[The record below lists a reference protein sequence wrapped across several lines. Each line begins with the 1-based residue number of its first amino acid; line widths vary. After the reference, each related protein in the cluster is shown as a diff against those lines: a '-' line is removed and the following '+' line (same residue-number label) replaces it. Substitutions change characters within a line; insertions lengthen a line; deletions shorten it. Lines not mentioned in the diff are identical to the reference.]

1 MLAERKII
9 ESNECKKCSQEEPG
23 YSAYCL
29 DCCARLIMSAGR
41 KGADKALNQV
51 IVGQRNMLFSALEMF
66 ERAPKRK
73 QIEEH
78 ILKKYS

>member
-1 MLAERKII
+1 MFIERKII
-9 ESNECKKCSQEEPG
+9 DKSECNKCKGNEVG
-23 YSAYCL
+23 YSVYCL

-41 KGADKALNQV
+41 KGADKELNKV
-51 IVGQRNMLFSALEMF
+51 IVQQRNIHFAAIEAF

>member
-1 MLAERKII
+1 MITERKII
-9 ESNECKKCSQEEPG
+9 ESSECKKCSKDEPG
-23 YSAYCL
+23 YSVYCL

-41 KGADKALNQV
+41 KGADKELNSV
-51 IVGQRNMLFSALEMF
+51 IVQQRNIHFAAIEAF

>member
-1 MLAERKII
+1 MITERKII
-9 ESNECKKCSQEEPG
+9 ESSECKKCSKDEPG
-23 YSAYCL
+23 YSVYCL

-41 KGADKALNQV
+41 KGADKALNRV
-51 IVGQRNMLFSALEMF
+51 IVQQRNIHFAAIEAF

-78 ILKKYS
+78 ILKNYS

>member
-1 MLAERKII
+1 
-9 ESNECKKCSQEEPG
+9 
-23 YSAYCL
+23 
-29 DCCARLIMSAGR
+29 
-41 KGADKALNQV
+41 
-51 IVGQRNMLFSALEMF
+51 MLFAAIEAF

>member
-1 MLAERKII
+1 MITERKII
-9 ESNECKKCSQEEPG
+9 ESSECKKCSKEEPG
-23 YSAYCL
+23 YSVYCL
-29 DCCARLIMSAGR
+29 DCCARLIMSTGR
-41 KGADKALNQV
+41 KGADKQKNQV
-51 IVGQRNMLFSALEMF
+51 IAGQRNMLFAAIEAF

>member
-1 MLAERKII
+1 MLTERKII
-9 ESNECKKCSQEEPG
+9 DKSECNKCKGNEVG
-23 YSAYCL
+23 YSVYCL
-29 DCCARLIMSAGR
+29 DCCARLIMSTGR
-41 KGADKALNQV
+41 KGADKQKNQV
-51 IVGQRNMLFSALEMF
+51 IVGQRNMLFNAIEAF

>member
-1 MLAERKII
+1 MLTERKII
-9 ESNECKKCSQEEPG
+9 ESDECKKCSKEEPG
-23 YSAYCL
+23 YSVYCL

-41 KGADKALNQV
+41 KGADKELNKV
-51 IVGQRNMLFSALEMF
+51 IVQQRNIHFAAIEAF

>member
-1 MLAERKII
+1 MLTERKII
-9 ESNECKKCSQEEPG
+9 DKSECKKCSKDEPG
-23 YSAYCL
+23 YSVYCL

-41 KGADKALNQV
+41 KGADKELNKA
-51 IVGQRNMLFSALEMF
+51 IVRQRNMLFDAIEAF

-73 QIEEH
+73 EIEEH

>member
-1 MLAERKII
+1 MLNERKII
-9 ESNECKKCSQEEPG
+9 ESDECKKCSQEQPG
-23 YSAYCL
+23 YSVYCL
-29 DCCARLIMSAGR
+29 DCCARLIMSTGR
-41 KGADKALNQV
+41 KGADKELNKA
-51 IVGQRNMLFSALEMF
+51 IVRQRNMLFDAIEAF